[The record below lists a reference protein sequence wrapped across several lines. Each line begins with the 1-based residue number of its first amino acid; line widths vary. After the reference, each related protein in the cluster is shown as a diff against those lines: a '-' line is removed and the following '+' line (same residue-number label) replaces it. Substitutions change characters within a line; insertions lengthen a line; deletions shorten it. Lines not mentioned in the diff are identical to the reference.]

1 MCYNTPMNAT
11 IAIPYSEGQVFP
23 HFGKATQFKIY
34 VVVNDCVSQSTVAAT
49 EGVGHEALGLWLVQ
63 RGVDAVICGGIG
75 PGAQGAL
82 AAAGIALLAG
92 VEGSADE
99 AVRKLLV
106 GELESSSSATCDHH
120 GHTGGGGHAGGC
132 GHHCAGCHR

>member
-1 MCYNTPMNAT
+1 MNAT
-11 IAIPYSEGQVFP
+11 LAIPYSEGQVFP
-23 HFGKATQFKIY
+23 HFGKSTQFKIY
-34 VVVNDCVSQSTVAAT
+34 VIADDRVSQSAIVET

-99 AVRKLLV
+99 AVRKLLA

-120 GHTGGGGHAGGC
+120 GHTGGCSHAGGC

>member
-1 MCYNTPMNAT
+1 MNAT
-11 IAIPYSEGQVFP
+11 IAIPYSEGLVFP

-34 VVVNDCVSQSTVAAT
+34 VIADDRVTQSAVVET

-75 PGAQGAL
+75 LGAQGAL

-92 VEGSADE
+92 VEGAADE
-99 AVRKLLV
+99 AVRKLLA

-120 GHTGGGGHAGGC
+120 GHAGGC